1 MLALVVLATNSL
13 EEKSAFSLNFI
24 VILKFNLR
32 YRRWKQNINNWL
44 MLNNIIFFN
53 TIISYRVCIAI
64 FYRLED
70 NDRELVEV
78 EFDDKDSQI
87 MLDILVKNY

>member
-1 MLALVVLATNSL
+1 MSVLIVSTTDFL
-13 EEKSAFSLNFI
+13 EEESAFFLNFI
-24 VILKFNLR
+24 VILKFNLE

-44 MLNNIIFFN
+44 ILNNLVFFN
-53 TIISYRVCIAI
+53 AIINYKIYIAI

-78 EFDDKDSQI
+78 EFDDKDS
-87 MLDILVKNY
+87 

>member
-1 MLALVVLATNSL
+1 MLVLIVSAINSL
-13 EEKSAFSLNFI
+13 EEESAFLLNFI

-44 MLNNIIFFN
+44 ILNNLILFN
-53 TIISYRVCIAI
+53 AIISYRVYIAI
-64 FYRLED
+64 FYRLEN

-78 EFDDKDSQI
+78 EFDNKDSQI
-87 MLDILVKNY
+87 MLDALIKNY

>member
-1 MLALVVLATNSL
+1 MLALIVLTTDFL

-24 VILKFNLR
+24 IILKFNLK

-44 MLNNIIFFN
+44 MLNNLILFN
-53 TIISYRVCIAI
+53 TIISYRVYIVI
-64 FYRLED
+64 FYRLE
-70 NDRELVEV
+70 NSDRELVEV

-87 MLDILVKNY
+87 MLDILIKNY